1 MTNPVDGAGAVGAIA
16 SMIRQALAERAQQ
29 RPGGPAGRSSAAA
42 KGRAQ
47 QARGSGNAHLHEVVA
62 RRVQALDPQAGDF
75 RSRVL
80 RVLVEAAL
88 LQAFGDELL
97 LHAPRFQSM
106 VDEIWRE
113 LEAAPAL
120 RGDIEVALAALSH

>member
-16 SMIRQALAERAQQ
+16 SMIRQALAERVQQ
-29 RPGGPAGRSSAAA
+29 RSGGLSSRTSKGAGSRLP
-42 KGRAQ
+42 
-47 QARGSGNAHLHEVVA
+47 ARGSGDTSLHEVVS
-62 RRVQALDPQAGDF
+62 RRIQALDPQAENF

-97 LHAPRFQSM
+97 LHAPRFQAM
-106 VDEIWRE
+106 VDEIWHE

-120 RGDIEVALAALSH
+120 RADIQAALSVLGH